1 MVSLF
6 NHLSLELEKTKT
18 EPNFD
23 PKIIDSVNEN
33 IKNILMLY
41 KKEVFF

>member
-6 NHLSLELEKTKT
+6 NLLSLELEKTKT

-33 IKNILMLY
+33 IKNI
-41 KKEVFF
+41 